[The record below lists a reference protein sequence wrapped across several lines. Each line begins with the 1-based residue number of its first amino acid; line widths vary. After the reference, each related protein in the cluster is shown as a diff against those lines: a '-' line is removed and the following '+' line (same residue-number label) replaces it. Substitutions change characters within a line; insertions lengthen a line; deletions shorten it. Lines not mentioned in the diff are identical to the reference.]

1 MTRGHD
7 NKQRVKALRVCAG
20 ALLLALLAGCASAP
34 APTMMAA
41 ASKSKPADPKNGDGI
56 GGTGIFAAIPINS
69 RGDGIG
75 GTGVKGTITGFGS
88 ILVNGLKLEFDH
100 TTNVESDGKPTT
112 LDALRVGQIVEGV
125 ARTKD
130 GKLSLATLEIQHAVT
145 GPIGAI
151 DHNAQ
156 TLTVLGQRVRVNLA
170 GDRDAVAAFRTLR
183 AGDVVSVSGLRQAD
197 GLIIAT
203 RVDEAGTEERIM
215 LRGTAGT
222 VGANSVRVGDLEIA
236 LAPGAAAPK
245 AGEQV
250 FAAGRMING
259 QFTPDVVLG
268 KNPLS
273 FDKDVTDVSLEA
285 YAPQAAG
292 NTGPLVID
300 GISIT
305 GTALPA
311 GTALNDHIVVAGK
324 LSGPGAIAA
333 NSITTV
339 RTMVTINAAKGSLR
353 PAAVRNAP
361 ERFERVAP
369 RPNIER
375 PQGRPDTPAAVTR
388 PGIERPQGTFPMS

>member
-1 MTRGHD
+1 MFRGYGKLRTGMT
-7 NKQRVKALRVCAG
+7 LRVCAG
-20 ALLLALLAGCASAP
+20 VALLALLAGCAATP
-34 APTMMAA
+34 APMMTAA
-41 ASKSKPADPKNGDGI
+41 AAKPKPVDPKNGDGI
-56 GGTGIFAAIPINS
+56 GGTGIFAMVPVNA

-112 LDALRVGQIVEGV
+112 LEALRVGQIVEGV

-130 GKLSLATLEIQHAVT
+130 GKLNLATLEIQHAVS
-145 GPIGAI
+145 GPISAI
-151 DHNAQ
+151 DHRAQ

-170 GDRDAVAAFRTLR
+170 GDRDAVTAFRTLR
-183 AGDVVSVSGLRQAD
+183 AGDIVSVSGLRQAD

-203 RVDEAGTEERIM
+203 RVDETGAEERIM
-215 LRGTAGT
+215 LRGAASAVT
-222 VGANSVRVGDLEIA
+222 ANSVRIGDLEIA
-236 LAPGAAAPK
+236 LAPGAAPPK
-245 AGEQV
+245 PGEQV

-292 NTGPLVID
+292 STGPVIID
-300 GISIT
+300 GISIS
-305 GTALPA
+305 GAALPA

-324 LSGPGAIAA
+324 VSGPNAVAA
-333 NSITTV
+333 NTITAV

-353 PAAVRNAP
+353 PAAVRP
-361 ERFERVAP
+361 TQERFERVAP

-375 PQGRPDTPAAVTR
+375 PQGRPDTPASAR